1 MALALKD
8 RVQQTGTANTTVSFT
23 LSGSVTGFQSFAVVG
38 DTNTTYYAA
47 TEASGSWEVGIG
59 TYSTTGPTLT
69 RTTILAS
76 SNAGSAVTFSGTV
89 NVFVTLPSTFIR
101 FEQSENTTAPNATVY
116 VSAITSSAGSTNAD
130 VAIVAKGTG
139 ATTAQVADSTATGG
153 NKRGQ
158 YATDW
163 QKSRSAA
170 AQVASGLY
178 SFIGSGD
185 GNRASGNWSV
195 IGGGFVNTVNQ
206 SSAAVLGGQNNTASA
221 GSSIVGGGDSNT
233 ASGGFSAIVG
243 GANNLADASYSF
255 VSGGSLG
262 TTRGIIG
269 YHVFPAC
276 YGIVGFT
283 AGLSQSGLLLVGT
296 VTTNATATVL
306 TSDGSAASTN
316 NQVILPNN
324 SAYYVKGS
332 IIANVTGASNTKSWD
347 FIATIKRGANAAAT
361 SIVGV
366 VALNVQAADAGA
378 SAWAVAITA
387 NTTNGG
393 LAVTVTGQAS
403 TTIRWVCKLET
414 TEVTY

>member
-283 AGLSQSGLLLVGT
+283 AGLSQSGPLLVGT